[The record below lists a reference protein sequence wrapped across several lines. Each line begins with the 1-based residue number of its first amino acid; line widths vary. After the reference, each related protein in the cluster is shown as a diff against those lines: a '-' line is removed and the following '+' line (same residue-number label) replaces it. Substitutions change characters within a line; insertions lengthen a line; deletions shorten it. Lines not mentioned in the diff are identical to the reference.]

1 MTKKIAA
8 YKQHN
13 FSNHKTVMPKIT
25 EVKGREILDSR
36 GNPTVEVSVTLDD
49 STIAKASVPSGAST
63 GAFEAMELRDGDP
76 HRYGGEGVL
85 NAVSN
90 INGEL
95 KEAVIGMEATD
106 QKALDEKMIVL
117 DGTENKSRLGAN
129 AILGISLSVCRAAA
143 KSLHK
148 PLYAHIETLS
158 HIKKKKSTW
167 FPVPMFN
174 ILNGGKHSDSG
185 LSVQEFKII
194 PSGIEGFA
202 KQLQAGSEIFHALKK
217 LLGQEGFSTGVGD
230 EGGFAPRLESHKQA
244 LEMIIKATTEAGYNP
259 GKEVFI
265 GVDVAANSFY
275 EKTEDKYALK
285 PENVSLSRESLIN
298 VYREWIQKYFVVSI
312 EDGLQEE
319 DWQGW
324 VLMQK
329 KLEKEMAAWGKP
341 LMFIGDDLLVTNVK
355 RLKKAISEQAC
366 NAILIKLNQIGTVT
380 ETIACMELAKKNKMQ
395 RIVSHRSGETV
406 DDFIADFAFG
416 TGAEFIKSGSLSR
429 GERIAKYN
437 RLLEI
442 FETK

>member
-1 MTKKIAA
+1 
-8 YKQHN
+8 
-13 FSNHKTVMPKIT
+13 MPKIT

-36 GNPTVEVSVTLDD
+36 GNPTVEVIVTLDD

-63 GAFEAMELRDGDP
+63 GAFEAVELRDDDP
-76 HRYGGEGVL
+76 HRYGGLGVL
-85 NAVSN
+85 NAVSH
-90 INGEL
+90 INEEL
-95 KEAVIGMEATD
+95 AGAVIGMEAED
-106 QKALDEKMIVL
+106 QKMLDKKMIAL

-129 AILGISLSVCRAAA
+129 AILGVSLAVCRAAA
-143 KSLHK
+143 KSSRK
-148 PLYAHIETLS
+148 PLYERIASLIS
-158 HIKKKKSTW
+158 AKKKKTAA
-167 FPVPMFN
+167 FPIPMFN

-194 PSGIEGFA
+194 PSGVEGFA
-202 KQLQAGSEIFHALKK
+202 KQLQAGSEIFHSLQK

-230 EGGFAPRLESHKQA
+230 EGGFAPHLESHNQA
-244 LEMIIKATTEAGYNP
+244 LEMIIKAITEAGYNP

-265 GVDVAANSFY
+265 GIDVAANSFY
-275 EKTEDKYALK
+275 EKNEDKYALK

-324 VLMQK
+324 ALMRK
-329 KLEKEMAAWGKP
+329 KLEKETAAWGKP

-355 RLKKAISEQAC
+355 RLKKAITEQSC

-395 RIVSHRSGETV
+395 RIVSHRSGETT
-406 DDFIADFAFG
+406 DDFIADLAFG
-416 TGAEFIKSGSLSR
+416 TGAEFIKTGSLSR

-442 FETK
+442 FEAKK

>member
-1 MTKKIAA
+1 
-8 YKQHN
+8 
-13 FSNHKTVMPKIT
+13 MPKIT

-36 GNPTVEVSVTLDD
+36 GNPTIEVMVTLDD
-49 STIAKASVPSGAST
+49 LTIAKAGVPSGAST
-63 GAFEAMELRDGDP
+63 GAFEAMELRDNDP
-76 HRYGGEGVL
+76 NRFGGSGVL
-85 NAVSN
+85 NAVSH

-95 KEAVIGMEATD
+95 AEAVVGMDAED
-106 QKALDEKMIVL
+106 QKTLDKKMIAL

-129 AILGISLSVCRAAA
+129 AILGISLAVCRAAA
-143 KSLHK
+143 KSLRK
-148 PLYAHIETLS
+148 PLYEYITTLTS
-158 HIKKKKSTW
+158 QKSAKTKGGKKSAA
-167 FPVPMFN
+167 FPIPMFN

-194 PSGIEGFA
+194 PSGIEGYA
-202 KQLQAGSEIFHALKK
+202 KQLQAGSEIFHSLQK
-217 LLGQEGFSTGVGD
+217 LLGKEGFAVGVGD

-244 LEMIIKATTEAGYNP
+244 FEMITQAIKDAGYNP
-259 GKEVFI
+259 GKEIFI
-265 GVDVAANSFY
+265 GIDVAANSFY
-275 EKTEDKYALK
+275 EKNEDKYTLK

-319 DWQGW
+319 DWKGW
-324 VLMQK
+324 ALMRK
-329 KLEKEMAAWGKP
+329 KLEKETSAWGKP

-355 RLKKAISEQAC
+355 RLKKAIMEQSC
-366 NAILIKLNQIGTVT
+366 NAVLIKLNQIGTVT

-395 RIVSHRSGETV
+395 RIVSHRSGETI

-442 FETK
+442 FSAN